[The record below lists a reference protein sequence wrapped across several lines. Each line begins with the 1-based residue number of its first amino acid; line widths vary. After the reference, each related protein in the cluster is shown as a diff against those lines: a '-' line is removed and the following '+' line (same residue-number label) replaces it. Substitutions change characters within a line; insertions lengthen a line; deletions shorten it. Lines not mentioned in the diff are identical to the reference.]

1 MAQQTLLTKTQAIEF
16 LASQGVSDLKERWL
30 DKQMD
35 AGNVP
40 YVVIANKR
48 RVRQDVLERMIK
60 EWFNH
65 AR

>member
-1 MAQQTLLTKTQAIEF
+1 MSQPALLTKPQAIEF
-16 LASQGVSDLKERWL
+16 LASQGITDLKERWL

-60 EWFNH
+60 EWFNQ